1 MLKYQLLIFC
11 ILRLN
16 KISGYK
22 INMNDNKGRL
32 VYLNGKYVPETETK
46 ISIFDSALM
55 FGNMVF
61 GMTRSFNKKQ
71 FKLSKHIKRLFI
83 GMKILRIP
91 SRVSEKN

>member
-1 MLKYQLLIFC
+1 
-11 ILRLN
+11 
-16 KISGYK
+16 
-22 INMNDNKGRL
+22 MNDNKGRL
-32 VYLNGKYVPETETK
+32 VYLNGKYVPETESK

-91 SRVSEKN
+91 SRVSEKNQKIYVMTGHNLIMDGGCQFGS